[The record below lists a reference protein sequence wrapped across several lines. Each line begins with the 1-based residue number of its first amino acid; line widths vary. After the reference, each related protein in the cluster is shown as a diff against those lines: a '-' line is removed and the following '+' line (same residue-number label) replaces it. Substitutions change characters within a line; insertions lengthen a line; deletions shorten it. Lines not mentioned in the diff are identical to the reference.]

1 MRKCRYITDDG
12 WWDTD
17 VTILPQIIDDYEITV
32 VVSER
37 LKQLKYEQ
45 KNIRGVSKI
54 IKYQTIYRNSDIR
67 KIFKSF
73 IFGIKEY
80 IRQSIGKQDNLI
92 IYLKNSDIA
101 FLLLFSWLLPRRR
114 TIVGIHDFIMHKG
127 KNTGLYSF
135 FYNIVYRKFDYFLFF
150 SETQQS
156 QFSSEYPK
164 KKAFYINMPL
174 KDFGPIMKEKHNPG
188 NRIFLFFGFIQAY
201 KRLDLFI
208 EASQHVTSGAKFIIA
223 GACND
228 WDRYKALLTGKKNN
242 VQCEIR
248 FIANNEIAFYFQKA
262 DYLVLPYDE
271 ATQSGPLTIAYNY
284 CLPIIATDIKLFA
297 TMVKNG
303 DNGFLFHKGNLEA
316 FIQTINHANEISNQQ
331 YSSLVAGMCKA
342 KNEYQK
348 TTDFKLSLENFVK
361 ENNI

>member
-1 MRKCRYITDDG
+1 MRKCIYITDDG

-164 KKAFYINMPL
+164 KKAFYIRACLN
-174 KDFGPIMKEKHNPG
+174 
-188 NRIFLFFGFIQAY
+188 FI
-201 KRLDLFI
+201 
-208 EASQHVTSGAKFIIA
+208 
-223 GACND
+223 
-228 WDRYKALLTGKKNN
+228 
-242 VQCEIR
+242 
-248 FIANNEIAFYFQKA
+248 
-262 DYLVLPYDE
+262 
-271 ATQSGPLTIAYNY
+271 
-284 CLPIIATDIKLFA
+284 
-297 TMVKNG
+297 
-303 DNGFLFHKGNLEA
+303 
-316 FIQTINHANEISNQQ
+316 
-331 YSSLVAGMCKA
+331 
-342 KNEYQK
+342 
-348 TTDFKLSLENFVK
+348 
-361 ENNI
+361 

>member
-1 MRKCRYITDDG
+1 MRKCIYITDDG

-17 VTILPQIIDDYEITV
+17 VTILPQITNDYEITV

-37 LKQLKYEQ
+37 LKQLKYEL
-45 KNIRGVSKI
+45 KSIRGVSKI

-67 KIFKSF
+67 KLFKSF
-73 IFGIKEY
+73 SFGIKEY
-80 IRQSIGKQDNLI
+80 IQLSVWKRDKLI

-101 FLLLFSWLLPRRR
+101 FLLLFSWLLPKRR
-114 TIVGIHDFIMHKG
+114 TIVGIHDFVMHKG

-150 SETQQS
+150 SETQQN
-156 QFSSEYPK
+156 QFLFEYPK

-174 KDFGPIMKEKHNPG
+174 KDFGPIMKERHTPG
-188 NRIFLFFGFIQAY
+188 NRMFLFFGFIQAY

-208 EASQHVTSGAKFIIA
+208 KVSQHITSGAKFIIA
-223 GACND
+223 GTCDD
-228 WDRYKALLTGKKNN
+228 WDRYKTLFTGQNNN

-248 FIANNEIAFYFQKA
+248 FIANNEIASFFQKA

-284 CLPIIATDIKLFA
+284 CLPVIATDIKLFA
-297 TMVKNG
+297 KMVKNG
-303 DNGFLFHKGNLEA
+303 YNGFLFPKGNLEA
-316 FIQTINHANEISNQQ
+316 FIQTINHANEISDHQ
-331 YSSLVAGMCKA
+331 YSSLVVGMCKT
-342 KNEYQK
+342 KDEYQK
-348 TTDFKLSLENFVK
+348 TTDFKLSLKNFVK
-361 ENNI
+361 ENNL

>member
-1 MRKCRYITDDG
+1 MRKCIYITDDG

-114 TIVGIHDFIMHKG
+114 TIVGIHD
-127 KNTGLYSF
+127 
-135 FYNIVYRKFDYFLFF
+135 

>member
-1 MRKCRYITDDG
+1 MRKCIYITDDG

-114 TIVGIHDFIMHKG
+114 TIVGIH
-127 KNTGLYSF
+127 
-135 FYNIVYRKFDYFLFF
+135 R
-150 SETQQS
+150 SEEHTSDLQS
-156 QFSSEYPK
+156 QSTISYAVFCLKKKNIKKKNSNKQSEYTK

>member
-1 MRKCRYITDDG
+1 MRKCIYITDDG

-135 FYNIVYRKFDYFLFF
+135 FITSYTENLIISYSFLKLNKANFHPNTRRKR
-150 SETQQS
+150 
-156 QFSSEYPK
+156 
-164 KKAFYINMPL
+164 
-174 KDFGPIMKEKHNPG
+174 H
-188 NRIFLFFGFIQAY
+188 FI
-201 KRLDLFI
+201 
-208 EASQHVTSGAKFIIA
+208 
-223 GACND
+223 
-228 WDRYKALLTGKKNN
+228 
-242 VQCEIR
+242 
-248 FIANNEIAFYFQKA
+248 
-262 DYLVLPYDE
+262 
-271 ATQSGPLTIAYNY
+271 
-284 CLPIIATDIKLFA
+284 
-297 TMVKNG
+297 
-303 DNGFLFHKGNLEA
+303 
-316 FIQTINHANEISNQQ
+316 
-331 YSSLVAGMCKA
+331 
-342 KNEYQK
+342 
-348 TTDFKLSLENFVK
+348 
-361 ENNI
+361 